1 MAVAVQRDDHV
12 PVAAALFVIVSGPPA
27 SGKSPLAPALA
38 QPAAD
43 REGHDQGRVD
53 GRCGWHVARLVTPAP
68 LGTPESAYAGRMI
81 VGEATTTV
89 AVAPSEVFEFVLDLE
104 RYRQADRKI
113 GRVGPVRRSG
123 NTGTTTFSGRIR
135 GLPGPSGTY
144 PFTLMESRLQFGS
157 PIGGLARWFLDFEGS
172 FDCEVLAAGT
182 VVTHREVFK
191 FKRPWRWVAEP
202 LLRRWLE
209 TDTAEEMI
217 RFKAL
222 VERCPDGPTA
232 TRP

>member
-1 MAVAVQRDDHV
+1 
-12 PVAAALFVIVSGPPA
+12 
-27 SGKSPLAPALA
+27 
-38 QPAAD
+38 
-43 REGHDQGRVD
+43 
-53 GRCGWHVARLVTPAP
+53 
-68 LGTPESAYAGRMI
+68 MI

-89 AVAPSEVFEFVLDLE
+89 TVAPSEVFEFVLDLT

-113 GRVGPVRRSG
+113 GRVGPAQRNGNSG
-123 NTGTTTFSGRIR
+123 TVTFAGRIR

-144 PFTLMESRLQFGS
+144 PFALTASRLQFDS
-157 PIGGLARWFLDFEGS
+157 PIGGPARWFLDFEGS
-172 FDCEVLAAGT
+172 FDCEVLVDRT

-217 RFKAL
+217 CFKAL
-222 VERCPDGPTA
+222 VEGGPDGPTA
-232 TRP
+232 TQS